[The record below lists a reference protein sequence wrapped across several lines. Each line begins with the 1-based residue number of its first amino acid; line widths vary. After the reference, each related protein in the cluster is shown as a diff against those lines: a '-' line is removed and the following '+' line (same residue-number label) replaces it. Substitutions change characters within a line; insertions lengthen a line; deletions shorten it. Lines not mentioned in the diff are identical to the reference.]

1 MARGD
6 RHRDAATDCG
16 EPAGLASKTTG
27 DWDLAETPIG
37 KPPILDATL
46 SASVQDDIDEVVIK
60 NRTHPLYG
68 RTFRVHHRVTRP
80 DLEPSVI
87 AFLAAERLIR
97 IPVSALSEAL
107 EPPTKL
113 TLSSMTELV
122 VIFEVAARSCPSAK
136 VPSGPPSQTP

>member
-1 MARGD
+1 MGK
-6 RHRDAATDCG
+6 
-16 EPAGLASKTTG
+16 AS
-27 DWDLAETPIG
+27 E
-37 KPPILDATL
+37 LDATPP
-46 SASVQDDIDEVVIK
+46 ATVHDDVDEVVIQ
-60 NRTHPLYG
+60 NRTHPLFG
-68 RTFRVHHRVTRP
+68 RTCRVHHRVNRP
-80 DLEPSVI
+80 GKEPTVVVFFTPEI
-87 AFLAAERLIR
+87 LIR

>member
-1 MARGD
+1 M
-6 RHRDAATDCG
+6 
-16 EPAGLASKTTG
+16 
-27 DWDLAETPIG
+27 G
-37 KPPILDATL
+37 KPPILDATP

-97 IPVSALSEAL
+97 IPVSALSEAP
-107 EPPTKL
+107 EPLTKL
-113 TLSSMTELV
+113 TLMGLSELV
-122 VIFEVAARSCPSAK
+122 ARFELATSSCPPAK
-136 VPSGPPSQTP
+136 APSGPPSQTP

>member
-1 MARGD
+1 MGK
-6 RHRDAATDCG
+6 
-16 EPAGLASKTTG
+16 AS
-27 DWDLAETPIG
+27 E
-37 KPPILDATL
+37 LDATPP
-46 SASVQDDIDEVVIK
+46 ATVHDDVDEVVIQ
-60 NRTHPLYG
+60 NRTHPLFG
-68 RTFRVHHRVTRP
+68 RTFRVHHRVNRP
-80 DLEPSVI
+80 GKEPTVVVFFTPEI
-87 AFLAAERLIR
+87 LIR